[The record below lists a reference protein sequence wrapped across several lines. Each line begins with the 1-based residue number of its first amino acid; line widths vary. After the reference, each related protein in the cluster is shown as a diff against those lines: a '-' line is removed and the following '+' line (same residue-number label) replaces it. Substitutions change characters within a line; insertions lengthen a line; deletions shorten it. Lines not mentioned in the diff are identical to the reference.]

1 MTAVS
6 LQSAISYRL
15 LLLTPIAVAAG
26 MVLLIRAKRKL
37 ALRPPIMVV
46 LLMGVSICFIFLVM
60 VQMPEFPQ
68 WLGVTLVVIVFIA
81 SLFGTRIFLR
91 SVAQDEKDE
100 DDKIHAED
108 ACNALNPQLPNMKPT
123 KHTL

>member
-1 MTAVS
+1 MTVAFV
-6 LQSAISYRL
+6 QSAISSRL
-15 LLLTPIAVAAG
+15 LLMIPIGVAVG
-26 MVLLIRAKRKL
+26 MVLLTRAMRHL
-37 ALRPPIMVV
+37 ALRPQFMV
-46 LLMGVSICFIFLVM
+46 LLILGVSIGFIFFVIA
-60 VQMPEFPQ
+60 QMPEFPQ

-100 DDKIHAED
+100 DEEIRSED
-108 ACNALNPQLPNMKPT
+108 ARNAQNPKLPYMKPT